1 MRDVPVR
8 TNPLDAFSMS
18 ALFCML
24 GPESYRRE
32 RFASMNLRCHA
43 SVSAPKYGTTRK
55 IVSPERSR
63 NMPFYRWD
71 EMKRKNLAR
80 PSDSEGSI
88 IIGEHVTLNRSVSR
102 PGKLARPH
110 THDCEQI
117 INVVEGTAWFR
128 VGDEGKI
135 RHRRRHH
142 PYSRGNRARVQKRGR
157 RRIHLPFVQEQIRGL
172 APAYRDDGLVSRL
185 KAPRATPRG
194 RWGVSRLAF
203 AWRINRTPCR
213 A

>member
-71 EMKRKNLAR
+71 EMKRKNLAK

-128 VGDEGKI
+128 VGMRKNPSPQATSSIFPREPSTSSRTRAKANSSTFRSRTNQRAGP
-135 RHRRRHH
+135 RLPRRWTSFS
-142 PYSRGNRARVQKRGR
+142 P
-157 RRIHLPFVQEQIRGL
+157 
-172 APAYRDDGLVSRL
+172 
-185 KAPRATPRG
+185 
-194 RWGVSRLAF
+194 
-203 AWRINRTPCR
+203 
-213 A
+213 